1 MTASSYTDTVTKRL
15 AINTPQ
21 PAAKRIRGLSDR
33 AIAWLF
39 ISPCIALLLAINIF
53 PLIWTIRLS
62 FTNFKSNLPNA
73 PVRFVGLDNYRA
85 LLVDDPGGGQS
96 PAVAAALG
104 LLEIDA
110 VLIVNADVPCVLPY
124 DLHALLGAT
133 PLGGIGLVASADGR
147 TNALSLPVPNLFEPL
162 YGPRSAERFQRAARE
177 LGLEA
182 VEVAIPNLAD
192 DVDTREDLDRLQL
205 RAGPYTQAALEGLR
219 LAS

>member
-1 MTASSYTDTVTKRL
+1 MARIVVPFRGLAGKQRLTGLGADAHRAVVLGMLADVLAATTRVGVTIVVTNDGEGRRL
-15 AINTPQ
+15 AKD
-21 PAAKRIRGLSDR
+21 AG
-33 AIAWLF
+33 
-39 ISPCIALLLAINIF
+39 
-53 PLIWTIRLS
+53 
-62 FTNFKSNLPNA
+62 
-73 PVRFVGLDNYRA
+73 A

-110 VLIVNADVPCVLPY
+110 VLIVNADVPCVVPY
-124 DLHALLGAT
+124 DLRSLLAAT
-133 PLGGIGLVASADGR
+133 PLGGIALVPSADGR
-147 TNALSLPVPNLFEPL
+147 TNALSLSVPNLFDPL

-177 LGLEA
+177 LGLEVVA
-182 VEVAIPNLAD
+182 VAIPNLAD

>member
-1 MTASSYTDTVTKRL
+1 MARIVVPFRGLAGKQRLTGLGPEGHRVVVLAMLADVLAATTTVGLTVVVTNDLEGRRL
-15 AINTPQ
+15 AKE
-21 PAAKRIRGLSDR
+21 AG
-33 AIAWLF
+33 
-39 ISPCIALLLAINIF
+39 
-53 PLIWTIRLS
+53 
-62 FTNFKSNLPNA
+62 
-73 PVRFVGLDNYRA
+73 A

-182 VEVAIPNLAD
+182 VAVAIPNLAD
-192 DVDTREDLDRLQL
+192 DVDRREDLDRVRL
-205 RAGPYTQAALEGLR
+205 RAGPNTQSALQELR
-219 LAS
+219 IAS

>member
-1 MTASSYTDTVTKRL
+1 MAVIVVPFRGLAGKQRLTGLGPEGHRVVVLAMLADVLAATTTVGLTVVVTNDLEGRRL
-15 AINTPQ
+15 AKE
-21 PAAKRIRGLSDR
+21 AG
-33 AIAWLF
+33 
-39 ISPCIALLLAINIF
+39 
-53 PLIWTIRLS
+53 
-62 FTNFKSNLPNA
+62 
-73 PVRFVGLDNYRA
+73 A

-177 LGLEA
+177 LGLDA
-182 VEVAIPNLAD
+182 VAVAIPNLAD
-192 DVDTREDLDRLQL
+192 DVDTRKDLDRVHL
-205 RAGPYTQAALEGLR
+205 RAGPHTQSALQELR
-219 LAS
+219 IAS

>member
-1 MTASSYTDTVTKRL
+1 MARIVVPFRGLAGKQRLTGLGPEGHRTVVLAMLADVLAATTAVGLTVVVTNDLEGRRL
-15 AINTPQ
+15 AKE
-21 PAAKRIRGLSDR
+21 AD
-33 AIAWLF
+33 
-39 ISPCIALLLAINIF
+39 
-53 PLIWTIRLS
+53 
-62 FTNFKSNLPNA
+62 
-73 PVRFVGLDNYRA
+73 A

-177 LGLEA
+177 LGLDA
-182 VEVAIPNLAD
+182 VAVAIPNLAD
-192 DVDTREDLDRLQL
+192 DVDTRKDLDRVHL
-205 RAGPYTQAALEGLR
+205 RAGPHTQSALQELR
-219 LAS
+219 IAS